1 MTSFFGIDKIII
13 LVGVSLLV
21 FLSWFYLFYVD
32 YPFTKV
38 LMSSLNSEMIQWG
51 YQEFFIT
58 LSMWFIMMTAM
69 MLPSAM
75 PMIFIFST
83 VNKKRAQ
90 YGNEFVQ
97 TWIFLSGYLFVW
109 FLFSILTASL
119 QWLLLN
125 FALLS
130 DELKIINPF
139 FAGIVL
145 IIAGIYQFS
154 PVKENC
160 LKNCQTPFNFIIGN
174 WRYGKRGA
182 FIMGLK
188 HGLYCMSCCWAL
200 MLLLFI
206 VGIMNIIWITFIAL
220 FILIEKVIVKGKWI
234 SYLSGVCLIIFGI
247 LIISIH

>member
-1 MTSFFGIDKIII
+1 MTSFFDIDKNII
-13 LVGVSLLV
+13 LIGIFLLA
-21 FLSWFYLFYVD
+21 FLSWLYLFTLD
-32 YPFTKV
+32 YSLTEL
-38 LMSSLNSEMIQWG
+38 LMSSMDSEMIQWG
-51 YQEFFIT
+51 YKEFFIT

-90 YGNEFVQ
+90 YGNEFVH
-97 TWIFLSGYLFVW
+97 TGIFLSGYLFVW
-109 FLFSILTASL
+109 FLFSILMASL

-130 DELKIINPF
+130 DELKIINHF
-139 FAGIVL
+139 FAGVVL
-145 IIAGIYQFS
+145 IIVGIYQFS
-154 PVKENC
+154 PVKESC
-160 LKNCQTPFNFIIGN
+160 LRNCQTPFNFIMGN

-188 HGLYCMSCCWAL
+188 HGIYCMGCCWAL

-206 VGIMNIIWITFIAL
+206 VGIMNIIWIAFIAI
-220 FILIEKVIVKGKWI
+220 FILIEKAIAKGKWI
-234 SYLSGVCLIIFGI
+234 SYLLGISLMIFGI
-247 LIISIH
+247 LIITIH